1 MFIVL
6 ILSDKTL
13 IVSLSLAL
21 SAITSVVFCGL
32 LFDFELDCET
42 SSFVST
48 SSFDS
53 SCSLKLE
60 NHFLIKISIISII
73 LHTSS
78 GHSSIASCKIFFA
91 DSDRSSTKLFVFSF
105 DCVGGDHEL

>member
-60 NHFLIKISIISII
+60 NHFLIKN
-73 LHTSS
+73 
-78 GHSSIASCKIFFA
+78 FNNFNNFA
-91 DSDRSSTKLFVFSF
+91 YLIRAQF
-105 DCVGGDHEL
+105 DCKL